1 MMLEITIGATI
12 CVRYDDCMEDVRLT
26 PELVEDYLTRMR
38 RTAVAMY
45 DSIPDDDDL
54 PDVDEALAALEDEG
68 EA

>member
-45 DSIPDDDDL
+45 DNLPDDDDL
-54 PDVDEALAALEDEG
+54 PNVDEALAAYEDEG

>member
-45 DSIPDDDDL
+45 DGMPDDDL
-54 PDVDEALAALEDEG
+54 PDDALAAFEEEDVE
-68 EA
+68 

>member
-1 MMLEITIGATI
+1 MMLEVTIGATI

-45 DSIPDDDDL
+45 DNLPDDDL